1 MGLASGRNKVRVG
14 MPFRNALPSFPR
26 PRCVHEKERRVFKTR
41 KRHANKNK
49 RVQPQRA
56 VVCPSNDQG
65 CTALSGCIL
74 FCNGTL
80 SSECFFGNS
89 QLWCCRELEGT
100 KVTQYRCDG
109 GNNFPCIMAAT
120 KSNALPCTKHVV
132 QLITEKTFSVL
143 TQATCCLLYTSPSP
157 RDGLLS
163 RMPSSA

>member
-80 SSECFFGNS
+80 SSECFSRQFTIVVLPRTRRHKGHTVS
-89 QLWCCRELEGT
+89 LRWRQQFSLHHG
-100 KVTQYRCDG
+100 
-109 GNNFPCIMAAT
+109 
-120 KSNALPCTKHVV
+120 SNEEQCSPMHKARRAIDHRKNIFCSH
-132 QLITEKTFSVL
+132 
-143 TQATCCLLYTSPSP
+143 TSNMLAHFHSW
-157 RDGLLS
+157 
-163 RMPSSA
+163 A